1 MTFNLSAVFQI
12 VNFTEWFTNVFAKP
26 SLGDLGRNLILA
38 KVNVNAVTWTIIPEI
53 VCSLLLPLLAYVHG
67 QTKLAGHLAILI
79 ALAAIGWCAG
89 DASAQYLFCFYLGFF
104 GPRVI
109 GERGDGFP
117 INLSASTDFDLCI
130 DESYIGRVDLL
141 VAVT

>member
-1 MTFNLSAVFQI
+1 MSVQCSQHADARHHGRGHQARRRGVGLLQRPAAASEPHERPEQPWPFCLVVAGT
-12 VNFTEWFTNVFAKP
+12 
-26 SLGDLGRNLILA
+26 GD
-38 KVNVNAVTWTIIPEI
+38 VVT
-53 VCSLLLPLLAYVHG
+53 
-67 QTKLAGHLAILI
+67 
-79 ALAAIGWCAG
+79 
-89 DASAQYLFCFYLGFF
+89 
-104 GPRVI
+104 VI